1 MLTQKTLLEMG
12 VEDLVPC
19 CPDPFFLSSTLVEA
33 VGQEIYSYSTRTPQW
48 TVSHVCTEAT

>member
-1 MLTQKTLLEMG
+1 MA

-19 CPDPFFLSSTLVEA
+19 CPDPFFSCSTLVEA
-33 VGQEIYSYSTRTPQW
+33 AEQEVYSNSTWTPQW